1 MTFKGLLNTVS
12 LVTINNF
19 KALYN
24 EKDTAS
30 LSQTSFSPRSQCTR
44 WRSLSKTTPENDT
57 NNGYNY
63 NLQLVARDEPD
74 GNNNR
79 IINVNAQQEVR
90 IIIAIL
96 NTTVMFHL

>member
-1 MTFKGLLNTVS
+1 MTQ
-12 LVTINNF
+12 IM
-19 KALYN
+19 
-24 EKDTAS
+24 DT
-30 LSQTSFSPRSQCTR
+30 T
-44 WRSLSKTTPENDT
+44 
-57 NNGYNY
+57 Y

-79 IINVNAQQEVR
+79 IINVNAQREVR